1 MSDDTDFVSMYEELG
16 LDAECGMDAFKRA
29 YRRRVAVLHPDM
41 QGAASDLPRLQR
53 LNRLYEATL
62 DFHRLHGRLPG
73 APAPR
78 IARAATPTPTPTS
91 ASASAVGDEPA
102 GAEAPPL
109 RTGRRRYLLIGA
121 LVAALLYWLGAAR
134 TSVPTLDPAGP
145 GDDAATVAWQPPPPQ
160 QLELGMSTGQ
170 ARRILG
176 DPTAEHAARWQYGPS
191 WVDFE
196 CGKVAGWY
204 SAPGKPLRV
213 GRDSAHQASES
224 GRGVAACG

>member
-16 LDAECGMDAFKRA
+16 LDAECGMDAFKQA
-29 YRRRVAVLHPDM
+29 YRRRVAALHPDT
-41 QGAASDLPRLQR
+41 QGSASDLPRLQR

-73 APAPR
+73 ASAPR
-78 IARAATPTPTPTS
+78 IARAAAQRPPTAPVWDAP
-91 ASASAVGDEPA
+91 VEE
-102 GAEAPPL
+102 EALAP
-109 RTGRRRYLLIGA
+109 RSGRRRYLLIGA
-121 LVAALLYWLGAAR
+121 LAAALLYWLGANR

-145 GDDAATVAWQPPPPQ
+145 GGDAATAAWQPQARQ
-160 QLELGMSTGQ
+160 QLELGMSIDQ

-176 DPTAEHAARWQYGPS
+176 EPTTEHAARWQYGPS

-204 SAPGKPLRV
+204 SAPAQPLLV
-213 GRDSAHQASES
+213 GRDSAHQATET
-224 GRGVAACG
+224 GRGAAAACS

>member
-16 LDAECGMDAFKRA
+16 LDAECGMDAFKQA
-29 YRRRVAVLHPDM
+29 YRRRVAALHPDT

-73 APAPR
+73 ASAPR
-78 IARAATPTPTPTS
+78 IARAAPPRQPAPVWDAPEETD
-91 ASASAVGDEPA
+91 AVA
-102 GAEAPPL
+102 AP
-109 RTGRRRYLLIGA
+109 RSGRRRYLLIGA
-121 LVAALLYWLGAAR
+121 LLAALLYWLGATR

-145 GDDAATVAWQPPPPQ
+145 GGDAATAAWQPSSPR
-160 QLELGMSTGQ
+160 QLELGMSSDQ

-176 DPTAEHAARWQYGPS
+176 DPSTEHAARWQYGPS

-204 SAPGKPLRV
+204 SAPAKPLQV
-213 GRDSAHQASES
+213 GRESAHQATES
-224 GRGVAACG
+224 GRGAAACG